1 MNDEEIALI
10 ARFRPEVPEDPAARA
25 RAWAYLQRELEPGR
39 RRPRVG
45 RRSMLLG
52 GLAATA
58 AAAVA
63 VAQFGTAPEAGPGEV
78 NLRTLELAA
87 ATVERQAPTAPAR
100 PAPDQWVYTRTKA
113 AYALQSGNV
122 GGPEAMRKGRVTVE
136 EWWRFDG
143 KQMASSV
150 QNQEISRSYILSPGE
165 KRRPGVPRPGFNGGD
180 IGGPG
185 IWNSLPN
192 KTYAYVASLPTE
204 PGALL
209 ARVRKDHRD
218 DGRDVTT
225 FGVISGLFRENHL
238 IPPEK
243 NAALYRA
250 LAKIPGVR
258 VKKNVKDYAGR
269 AGIGVLFGRD
279 RQGDARVGIILDPR
293 TYRYMGDT
301 QFALLHSA
309 VVDEAGRRA

>member
-1 MNDEEIALI
+1 MNDDQIALI
-10 ARFRPEVPEDPAARA
+10 ARHRPEVPTDPAARA
-25 RAWAYLQRELEPGR
+25 RARAHLQRELAPGR
-39 RRPRVG
+39 RRARAG
-45 RRSMLLG
+45 RRAMLLG

-63 VAQFGTAPEAGPGEV
+63 VAQFGASPESAPGGEV
-78 NLRTLELAA
+78 DLRTLELAA
-87 ATVERQAPTAPAR
+87 ATVERQAAPAR
-100 PAPDQWVYTRTKA
+100 PTPDQWIYTRTKA

-122 GGPEAMRKGRVTVE
+122 AGREAMLKGKVTVE
-136 EWWRFDG
+136 EWWKFDG

-150 QNQEISRSYILSPGE
+150 QNQRISRSYIMSPGE

-180 IGGPG
+180 IGGPA
-185 IWNSLPN
+185 IWSTLPN
-192 KTYAYVASLPTE
+192 KTYDYVASLPAE

-218 DGRDVTT
+218 AGRDVTT
-225 FGVISGLFRENHL
+225 FGVIAGLFRENHL

-269 AGIGVLFGRD
+269 TGIGVLFGRD
-279 RQGDARVGIILDPR
+279 RQGEPRVGIILDPR
-293 TYRYMGDT
+293 TYRYMGDP

-309 VVDEAGRRA
+309 VVDRMGQRE